1 MQMAS
6 DDMQHISQ
14 SNRRVSSARRVSSQ
28 QSGSVYLMMLFVVA
42 FVGLAATAASGV
54 WSMQRQRDREAELLA
69 IGAEFERAIQSY
81 YESSP
86 GLIKSYPPQL
96 EELLKDNRFLYPKRH
111 LRQIYVDPMT
121 GERDWKL
128 VLAPQGG
135 VMGVASYSDKR
146 PIKTQRFDDRHVQF
160 GGKDKYS
167 EWLFVYQSTSTGSE
181 FFYRSFK

>member
-1 MQMAS
+1 MQIAT
-6 DDMQHISQ
+6 DGMQHTSQ
-14 SNRRVSSARRVSSQ
+14 RKTRVGREIRFTSK

-42 FVGLAATAASGV
+42 FVGLAAAAASGI
-54 WSMQRQRDREAELLA
+54 WSTQRQRDREAELLA
-69 IGAEFERAIQSY
+69 IGSEFERAIQSY

-135 VMGVASYSDKR
+135 VMGVASYSEKK
-146 PIKTQRFDDRHVQF
+146 PVKTQRFDDRHVQF

-167 EWLFVYQSTSTGSE
+167 EWQFVYQSTSTESVVT
-181 FFYRSFK
+181 R